1 MRGVSEELSIFA
13 LSISLICFVMEKF
26 NLYFKDVILK
36 QYAQFQG
43 KTPRAGF
50 WYYVLF
56 YLICDVILGIIDSI
70 LGWNGLLPGILDLAI
85 LVPTLA
91 IGARRLHDI
100 GKSGWWWLIGLV
112 PVVGWIVLIYFWVQK
127 SK

>member
-1 MRGVSEELSIFA
+1 
-13 LSISLICFVMEKF
+13 MEKF

-43 KTPRAGF
+43 KTKRPDF
-50 WYYVLF
+50 WWFVLF
-56 YLICDVILGIIDSI
+56 YFIFGVVLGIIDSI
-70 LGWNGLLPGILDLAI
+70 LGLHGVLNSIFSLAL

-100 GKSGWWWLIGLV
+100 GKSGWWQLLVLV
-112 PVVGWIVLIYFWVQK
+112 PIVGWIILIYFWVQK

>member
-1 MRGVSEELSIFA
+1 
-13 LSISLICFVMEKF
+13 MEKF

-43 KTPRAGF
+43 KTKRADF

-56 YLICDVILGIIDSI
+56 YVICGLILGIIDALLHLHGVLNSI
-70 LGWNGLLPGILDLAI
+70 FSLAL

-100 GKSGWWWLIGLV
+100 GKSGWWQLLVLV
-112 PVVGWIVLIYFWVQK
+112 PIVGWIILIYFWVQK

>member
-1 MRGVSEELSIFA
+1 MSCQPLNSIDM
-13 LSISLICFVMEKF
+13 VEKF

-43 KTPRAGF
+43 KTKRPDF
-50 WYYVLF
+50 WWYILFYVICEVVLF
-56 YLICDVILGIIDSI
+56 IIDKI
-70 LGWNGLLPGILDLAI
+70 IGWNGVLSYIFGLAL
-85 LVPTLA
+85 LVPSLA
-91 IGARRLHDI
+91 IGVRRLHDI

-112 PVVGWIVLIYFWVQK
+112 PVVGWIVLVYFWVQK

>member
-1 MRGVSEELSIFA
+1 
-13 LSISLICFVMEKF
+13 MEKF

-112 PVVGWIVLIYFWVQK
+112 PVVGWIVLIYFWMQK